1 MPGKRPRKRQRKG
14 SDSTD
19 GRVIDLAPGYSG
31 DLPGFTG
38 TTDVI
43 IYSRAQRPSCSRKDR
58 EPLRP
63 EEVIMREYELM
74 YIARPNLEAAQ
85 YEALQERVTGLIARD
100 GGEMTGLE
108 VWGKRKLAYPIK
120 HEKEGYYVVLTF
132 KGGEA
137 LVQEL
142 NRVLYITD
150 EILRHKI
157 FRLDG
162 RR

>member
-1 MPGKRPRKRQRKG
+1 
-14 SDSTD
+14 
-19 GRVIDLAPGYSG
+19 
-31 DLPGFTG
+31 
-38 TTDVI
+38 
-43 IYSRAQRPSCSRKDR
+43 
-58 EPLRP
+58 
-63 EEVIMREYELM
+63 MREYELM
-74 YIARPNLEAAQ
+74 YIARPGLEAAK
-85 YEALQERVTGLIARD
+85 YEALQERVTGLIAGD
-100 GGEMTGLE
+100 GGELTGLE

-120 HEKEGYYVVLTF
+120 HETEGFYVILTF

-157 FRLDG
+157 FRLDS